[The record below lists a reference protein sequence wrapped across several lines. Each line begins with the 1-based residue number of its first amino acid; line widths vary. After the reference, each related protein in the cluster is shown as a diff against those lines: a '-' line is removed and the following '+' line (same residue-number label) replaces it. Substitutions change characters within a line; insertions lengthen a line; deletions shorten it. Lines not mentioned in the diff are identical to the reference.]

1 MFVVEQR
8 QQYRHDC
15 GRIVCYDGV
24 GRVVGDDG
32 ARGNVGGFGW

>member
-1 MFVVEQR
+1 MFVQQR

-15 GRIVCYDGV
+15 GRIVWYDCV

-32 ARGNVGGFGW
+32 AGRDIGVFGW